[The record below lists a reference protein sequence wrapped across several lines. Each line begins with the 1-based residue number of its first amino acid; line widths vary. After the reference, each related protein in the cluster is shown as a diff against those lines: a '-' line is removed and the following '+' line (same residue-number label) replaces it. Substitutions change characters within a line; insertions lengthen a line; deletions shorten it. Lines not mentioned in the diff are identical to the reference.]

1 MDLLGPSLCDLL
13 KIFDNKFLLKTVL
26 QIALQVIDIIE
37 HIHSKHLIH
46 CDIKPENICVGHIL
60 KDKENIIH
68 VVDFGLAKKYVKGDS
83 EEHFILTTKEM
94 VLELLDV

>member
-1 MDLLGPSLCDLL
+1 MEFLGPSLYDLQKLCDDKLS
-13 KIFDNKFLLKTVL
+13 LKTVL

-60 KDKENIIH
+60 SDKENIIH

-94 VLELLDV
+94 VLELLDI